1 MNDYD
6 LLGLMDTWNA
16 MKASGIKGLPSS
28 FLEALTGIK
37 PVGNEPTTIPQITQ
51 GKQTYSEATKEIDRR
66 AKEADHVFNELG
78 VGDSRTGLSHLDQFI
93 PFSRKPKPHH
103 QEAMD
108 HKERLDARREMGY
121 DK

>member
-37 PVGNEPTTIPQITQ
+37 PVGNEPITIPQITQ
-51 GKQTYSEATKEIDRR
+51 GSGGYDEGIKDVDQSATNARAALEHGHGKDRVNKFPIFGREATGEHKVNLE
-66 AKEADHVFNELG
+66 
-78 VGDSRTGLSHLDQFI
+78 
-93 PFSRKPKPHH
+93 
-103 QEAMD
+103 QE
-108 HKERLDARREMGY
+108 KRLNTRREIGY

>member
-37 PVGNEPTTIPQITQ
+37 PVGNEPITIPQIRQGNTTEQQ
-51 GKQTYSEATKEIDRR
+51 GKEEVR
-66 AKEADHVFNELG
+66 ALGHTARDVTNNRGGGELRVPLLGELG
-78 VGDSRTGLSHLDQFI
+78 GRRPTGQH
-93 PFSRKPKPHH
+93 KMAYE
-103 QEAMD
+103 QE
-108 HKERLDARREMGY
+108 KRLKTREEIGF
-121 DK
+121 